1 MKEKLQVKF
10 HLLFIIYQCRGPEG
24 FWKAYPSL
32 KEKGIVLERMS
43 TPQWFETDP
52 KFAWGF
58 FGHRYNLYQKTTP
71 HSGFNILRKWCE
83 SKERGYFVFTS
94 NVDGQ
99 FQKARFSEDRIVE
112 CHGSINFMQCC
123 QPMEHTEIWP
133 VPEDTAYDV
142 DVDTLNLRSPLPH
155 GPPEKNDRLARPNI
169 LMFGDWNWLDNCT
182 KKQHSKFF
190 SFQMSMMLKGGI
202 PFAVVEIGA
211 GESVPTV
218 RVTSQDLVSP
228 FNKGTIIR
236 INPRDWRVPDGN
248 ISLPIGGLEALEMI
262 EDELQ
267 KG

>member
-24 FWKAYPSL
+24 FWKAYPPL

-43 TPQWFETDP
+43 TPHWFETDP

-71 HSGFNILRKWCE
+71 HNGFNILRKWGE

-99 FQKARFSEDRIVE
+99 FQKAGFSEDRILE

-142 DVDTLNLRSPLPH
+142 DV
-155 GPPEKNDRLARPNI
+155 E
-169 LMFGDWNWLDNCT
+169 
-182 KKQHSKFF
+182 
-190 SFQMSMMLKGGI
+190 
-202 PFAVVEIGA
+202 
-211 GESVPTV
+211 
-218 RVTSQDLVSP
+218 DLVSP

>member
-1 MKEKLQVKF
+1 
-10 HLLFIIYQCRGPEG
+10 
-24 FWKAYPSL
+24 
-32 KEKGIVLERMS
+32 MS
-43 TPQWFETDP
+43 TPHWFETDP

-71 HSGFNILRKWCE
+71 HNGFNILRKWCE

-99 FQKARFSEDRIVE
+99 FQKAGFSEDRIVE

-123 QPMEHTEIWP
+123 QPMEHAEIWR

-142 DVDTLNLRSPLPH
+142 DVDTLNLRSPLPQ

-169 LMFGDWNWLDNCT
+169 LMFGDWNWLDNRT

-218 RVTSQDLVSP
+218 RMTSQELVSP
-228 FNKGTIIR
+228 YNKGTIIR

-248 ISLPIGGLEALEMI
+248 ISLPVGGLEALEMI
-262 EDELQ
+262 ENELK